1 MSKVLENSRPEEY
14 GFLTTQKELKIQ
26 KIENKKIEIDFEFWK
41 EIAGKKYLKFET
53 KNIEKI
59 LNWNISIPL
68 RIFNEIKES
77 KLVFLFYSILLKFRK
92 RKYLSNSFF
101 RDFGFCKTSIKYAIN
116 FLVKKELIIV
126 SKLGIKLAKNFYPKQ
141 KEQYIKINEKLDWKL
156 ILLLSPK
163 YLLAFKRI
171 LWKSKLISNNKTKT
185 NNKEETPK
193 VLMQN
198 AFLGLKKWSSRNLI
212 KFIMQ
217 QFNLYKIKQLFSY
230 RHKFNNQKKRIATE
244 RFLLKR
250 LAYDEIFI

>member
-1 MSKVLENSRPEEY
+1 MSKVYEGLCPEEY
-14 GFLTTQKELKIQ
+14 GCLTTQKEEKIQ
-26 KIENKKIEIDFEFWK
+26 KIENKKIEIDFKFWK
-41 EIAGKKYLKFET
+41 EIEGKKYLKFSKE
-53 KNIEKI
+53 NIEKI

-77 KLVFLFYSILLKFRK
+77 KLVFLFYSILLKFRNK
-92 RKYLSNSFF
+92 KYLSKLFF
-101 RDFGFCKTSIKYAIN
+101 KDFGFCKTSIKYAIN

-126 SKLGIKLAKNFYPKQ
+126 SKSGIKIAKNFYPKQ
-141 KEQYIKINEKLDWKL
+141 GEQFIKIKEKLDWKL

-171 LWKSKLISNNKTKT
+171 LWKSKLISNKK
-185 NNKEETPK
+185 NNNESTAK

-212 KFIMQ
+212 NFILQ

-230 RHKFNNQKKRIATE
+230 VHKFNKQKKRIVTE
-244 RFLLKR
+244 RFLSKR
-250 LAYDEIFI
+250 LAYDQIFI

>member
-26 KIENKKIEIDFEFWK
+26 KIENKKIDIDFEFWK
-41 EIAGKKYLKFET
+41 EIAGKKYLKFSKE
-53 KNIEKI
+53 NIEKI

-77 KLVFLFYSILLKFRK
+77 KLVFLFYSILLKFRNK
-92 RKYLSNSFF
+92 KYLSKLFF
-101 RDFGFCKTSIKYAIN
+101 KDFGFCKTSIKYAIN

-126 SKLGIKLAKNFYPKQ
+126 SKSRIKIAKNFYPKQ
-141 KEQYIKINEKLDWKL
+141 GEQFIKINEKLDWKL
-156 ILLLSPK
+156 IFILSPK

-171 LWKSKLISNNKTKT
+171 LWKSKLISNKK
-185 NNKEETPK
+185 NNNEATTK

-212 KFIMQ
+212 NFILQ

-230 RHKFNNQKKRIATE
+230 VHKFNKQKKRIVTE

-250 LAYDEIFI
+250 LAYDQIFI

>member
-1 MSKVLENSRPEEY
+1 MSKVLENFRPEEY

-26 KIENKKIEIDFEFWK
+26 KIENKKIEIDFKFWK
-41 EIAGKKYLKFET
+41 EIAGKKYLKFSKE
-53 KNIEKI
+53 NIEKI

-77 KLVFLFYSILLKFRK
+77 KLVFLFYSILLKFRNK
-92 RKYLSNSFF
+92 KYLSKLFF
-101 RDFGFCKTSIKYAIN
+101 KDFGFCKTSIKYAIN

-126 SKLGIKLAKNFYPKQ
+126 SKSGIKIAKNFYPKQ
-141 KEQYIKINEKLDWKL
+141 GEQFIKINEKLDWKL
-156 ILLLSPK
+156 IFILSPK

-171 LWKSKLISNNKTKT
+171 LWKSKLISNKK
-185 NNKEETPK
+185 NNNEATTK

-212 KFIMQ
+212 NFILQ

-230 RHKFNNQKKRIATE
+230 VHKFNKQKKRIVTE

-250 LAYDEIFI
+250 LTYGQIFMGV

>member
-26 KIENKKIEIDFEFWK
+26 KIENKRIDIDFEFWK
-41 EIAGKKYLKFET
+41 EIASKKYLKFSKE
-53 KNIEKI
+53 NIEKI

-77 KLVFLFYSILLKFRK
+77 KLVFLFYSILLKFRNK
-92 RKYLSNSFF
+92 KYLSKLFF
-101 RDFGFCKTSIKYAIN
+101 KDFGFCKTSIKYAIN

-126 SKLGIKLAKNFYPKQ
+126 SKSGIKIAKNFYPKQ
-141 KEQYIKINEKLDWKL
+141 GEQFIKIKEKLDWKL

-171 LWKSKLISNNKTKT
+171 LWKSKLIPNKKHNNESTA
-185 NNKEETPK
+185 K

-198 AFLGLKKWSSRNLI
+198 AFLGLKKWTSRILI
-212 KFIMQ
+212 SFLLK
-217 QFNLYKIKQLFSY
+217 QFNIYGIKNLFSY
-230 RHKFNNQKKRIATE
+230 KRKYDKQRKMFVTE

-250 LAYDEIFI
+250 LTYGQIFMGV

>member
-1 MSKVLENSRPEEY
+1 MSKVYEGFCPEWY
-14 GFLTTQKELKIQ
+14 GCLTTQKEEKIQ

-41 EIAGKKYLKFET
+41 EIAGKKYLKFSKE
-53 KNIEKI
+53 NIEKI

-77 KLVFLFYSILLKFRK
+77 KLVFLFYSILLKFRNK
-92 RKYLSNSFF
+92 KYLSKLFF
-101 RDFGFCKTSIKYAIN
+101 KDFGFCKTSIKYAIN

-126 SKLGIKLAKNFYPKQ
+126 SKSGIKIAKNFYPKQ
-141 KEQYIKINEKLDWKL
+141 GEQFIKIKEKLDWKL

-171 LWKSKLISNNKTKT
+171 LWKSKLISNKKH
-185 NNKEETPK
+185 NNESTAK

-198 AFLGLKKWSSRNLI
+198 AFLGLKKWTGRILI
-212 KFIMQ
+212 SFLLK
-217 QFNLYKIKQLFSY
+217 QFNIYGIKNLFSY
-230 RHKFNNQKKRIATE
+230 KCKYDKQRKMFVTE

-250 LAYDEIFI
+250 LTYGQIFMGV

>member
-1 MSKVLENSRPEEY
+1 MSKVYEGFCPEKY
-14 GFLTTQKELKIQ
+14 GCLKTEKEEKIQ

-41 EIAGKKYLKFET
+41 EIAGKKYLKFSKE
-53 KNIEKI
+53 NIEKI

-77 KLVFLFYSILLKFRK
+77 KLVFLFYSILLKFRNK
-92 RKYLSNSFF
+92 KYLSKLFF
-101 RDFGFCKTSIKYAIN
+101 KDFGFCKTSIKYAIN

-126 SKLGIKLAKNFYPKQ
+126 SKSGIKIAKNFYPKQ
-141 KEQYIKINEKLDWKL
+141 GEQFIKINEKLDWKL

-171 LWKSKLISNNKTKT
+171 LWKSKLIPNKKNNNEATT
-185 NNKEETPK
+185 K

-212 KFIMQ
+212 NFILQ

-230 RHKFNNQKKRIATE
+230 VHKFNKQKKRIVTE

-250 LAYDEIFI
+250 LAYDQIFI

>member
-26 KIENKKIEIDFEFWK
+26 KIENKKIDIDFEFWK
-41 EIAGKKYLKFET
+41 EIAGKKYLKFSKE
-53 KNIEKI
+53 NIEKI

-77 KLVFLFYSILLKFRK
+77 KLVFLFYSILLKFRNK
-92 RKYLSNSFF
+92 KYLSKLFF
-101 RDFGFCKTSIKYAIN
+101 KDFGFCKTSIKYAIN

-126 SKLGIKLAKNFYPKQ
+126 SKSEIKIVKNFYPKQ
-141 KEQYIKINEKLDWKL
+141 GEQFIKINEKLDWKL
-156 ILLLSPK
+156 IFILSPK

-171 LWKSKLISNNKTKT
+171 LWKSKLISNKKNNNEATTKI
-185 NNKEETPK
+185 
-193 VLMQN
+193 LMQN

-212 KFIMQ
+212 NFILQ

-230 RHKFNNQKKRIATE
+230 VHKFNKQKKRIVTE

-250 LAYDEIFI
+250 LTYGQIFMGV

>member
-26 KIENKKIEIDFEFWK
+26 KIENKKIDIDFEFWK
-41 EIAGKKYLKFET
+41 EIAGKKYLKFSKE
-53 KNIEKI
+53 NIEKI

-77 KLVFLFYSILLKFRK
+77 KLVFLFYSILLKFRNK
-92 RKYLSNSFF
+92 KYLSKLFF
-101 RDFGFCKTSIKYAIN
+101 KDFGFCKTSIKYAIN

-126 SKLGIKLAKNFYPKQ
+126 SKTGIKIAKNFYPKQ
-141 KEQYIKINEKLDWKL
+141 GEQFIKINEKLDWKL
-156 ILLLSPK
+156 IFILSPK

-171 LWKSKLISNNKTKT
+171 LWKSKLISNKK
-185 NNKEETPK
+185 NNNEATTK

-212 KFIMQ
+212 NFILQ

-230 RHKFNNQKKRIATE
+230 VHKFNKQKKRIVTE
-244 RFLLKR
+244 RFLSKT
-250 LAYDEIFI
+250 LAYDQIFI

>member
-1 MSKVLENSRPEEY
+1 MSKVFEELFPELY
-14 GFLTTQKELKIQ
+14 GCLTTQKELKIQ
-26 KIENKKIEIDFEFWK
+26 KINDKKRNIDFKFWK
-41 EIAGKKYLKFET
+41 EIAGKKYLKFE
-53 KNIEKI
+53 KGNIEKI

-126 SKLGIKLAKNFYPKQ
+126 SKSRIKLAKNFYPKQ
-141 KEQYIKINEKLDWKL
+141 KEQFIKINEKLDWKL

-171 LWKSKLISNNKTKT
+171 LWKSKLIPNKK
-185 NNKEETPK
+185 NNKEETTK
-193 VLMQN
+193 VLIKN

-212 KFIMQ
+212 KFVMQ
-217 QFNLYKIKQLFSY
+217 QFNLFNIKQLFSY
-230 RHKFNNQKKRIATE
+230 VYKFDKRKKGFVTE

-250 LAYDEIFI
+250 LAYDQIFV

>member
-26 KIENKKIEIDFEFWK
+26 KIENKKIDIDFEFWK
-41 EIAGKKYLKFET
+41 EIAGKKYLKFSKE
-53 KNIEKI
+53 NIEKI

-68 RIFNEIKES
+68 RIFNEVKES
-77 KLVFLFYSILLKFRK
+77 KLVFLFYSVLLKFRK

-101 RDFGFCKTSIKYAIN
+101 KDFGFCKTSVKYAIN
-116 FLVKKELIIV
+116 FLVEKELIIV
-126 SKLGIKLAKNFYPKQ
+126 SKSGIKLAKNFCPKQ
-141 KEQYIKINEKLDWKL
+141 KEQFIKINEKLDWKL

-171 LWKSKLISNNKTKT
+171 LWKSKLIPNKKT
-185 NNKEETPK
+185 NKKITPK

-198 AFLGLKKWSSRNLI
+198 AFLGLKKWSSRTLI
-212 KFIMQ
+212 NFIVQ

-230 RHKFNNQKKRIATE
+230 VHKFNKQKKRIVTE

-250 LAYDEIFI
+250 LAYDQIFI

>member
-1 MSKVLENSRPEEY
+1 MSKVYEGFCPEEY
-14 GFLTTQKELKIQ
+14 GCLTTQKEEKIQ

-41 EIAGKKYLKFET
+41 EIAGKKYLKFSKE
-53 KNIEKI
+53 NIEKI

-77 KLVFLFYSILLKFRK
+77 KLVFLFYSILLKFRNK
-92 RKYLSNSFF
+92 KYLSKLFF
-101 RDFGFCKTSIKYAIN
+101 KDFGFCKTSIKYAIN

-126 SKLGIKLAKNFYPKQ
+126 SKSGIKIAKNFYPRQ
-141 KEQYIKINEKLDWKL
+141 GEQFIKIKEKLDWKL
-156 ILLLSPK
+156 IFILSPK

-171 LWKSKLISNNKTKT
+171 LWKSKLISNKK
-185 NNKEETPK
+185 NNNESTAK

-198 AFLGLKKWSSRNLI
+198 AFLGLKKWNSRNLI
-212 KFIMQ
+212 NFILQ

-230 RHKFNNQKKRIATE
+230 VHKFNKQKKRIVTE

-250 LAYDEIFI
+250 LAYDQIFI

>member
-26 KIENKKIEIDFEFWK
+26 KIENKKIDIDFEFWK
-41 EIAGKKYLKFET
+41 EIAGKKYLKFSKE
-53 KNIEKI
+53 NIEKI

-77 KLVFLFYSILLKFRK
+77 KLVFLFYSISLKFRNK
-92 RKYLSNSFF
+92 KYLSNSFF

-116 FLVKKELIIV
+116 FLMKKELIIV
-126 SKLGIKLAKNFYPKQ
+126 SKSGIKIAKNFYPKQ
-141 KEQYIKINEKLDWKL
+141 GEQFIKINEKLDWKL
-156 ILLLSPK
+156 IFILSPK

-171 LWKSKLISNNKTKT
+171 LWKSKLISNKK
-185 NNKEETPK
+185 NNNEATTK

-212 KFIMQ
+212 NFILQ

-230 RHKFNNQKKRIATE
+230 VHKFNKQKKRFVIE

-250 LAYDEIFI
+250 LAYDQIFI

>member
-1 MSKVLENSRPEEY
+1 MSKVFEELFPEWY
-14 GFLTTQKELKIQ
+14 GCLTTQKELKIQ
-26 KIENKKIEIDFEFWK
+26 KINDKKRNIDFKFWK
-41 EIAGKKYLKFET
+41 EIAGKKYLKFE
-53 KNIEKI
+53 KGNIEKI

-126 SKLGIKLAKNFYPKQ
+126 SKSRIKLAKNFYPKQ
-141 KEQYIKINEKLDWKL
+141 KEQFIKINEKLDWKL

-171 LWKSKLISNNKTKT
+171 LWKSKLIPNKKHNNKANT
-185 NNKEETPK
+185 K

-198 AFLGLKKWSSRNLI
+198 AFLGLKKWSSRILI
-212 KFIMQ
+212 SFLLK
-217 QFNLYKIKQLFSY
+217 QFDIYGIKRLFSY
-230 RHKFNNQKKRIATE
+230 KRKYDKQRKRFVTE

-250 LAYDEIFI
+250 LIYGQILMGV